1 MHCACPLSG
10 VKRTSALQVRA
21 KVPLLFDGGR
31 PPTGASFLT
40 GWDRRHGGLS
50 LACHDLP
57 EPYEQH
63 AHDEQWETAA
73 NDSDGDLDR
82 KRICD
87 ANGVTKNVDQFFHVI
102 TPRGQHLG
110 VRIQLSPRASR
121 QEACLRAPSTAP
133 HRVARLQHPRQVRK
147 ARTAWIIHIVR
158 LLLRTVASDFIE
170 PIDQL
175 GVASAFLD

>member
-1 MHCACPLSG
+1 MG

-40 GWDRRHGGLS
+40 GWDRRDGGLS
-50 LACHDLP
+50 LACHDVP

-102 TPRGQHLG
+102 TPRGQRLE
-110 VRIQLSPRASR
+110 VRPSLAHGHRAKKLSPRA
-121 QEACLRAPSTAP
+121 EHGPPS
-133 HRVARLQHPRQVRK
+133 VARARK
-147 ARTAWIIHIVR
+147 NSGTPSKAGTN
-158 LLLRTVASDFIE
+158 
-170 PIDQL
+170 
-175 GVASAFLD
+175 